1 MDLLHVFF
9 IYSLLALLFICATS
23 GRGNCAPALVH
34 LSLTENELNSR
45 MYSNPNIAE
54 IAAAAAVAKV
64 VKSSNKLVAKVVES
78 SNKQ

>member
-1 MDLLHVFF
+1 
-9 IYSLLALLFICATS
+9 
-23 GRGNCAPALVH
+23 
-34 LSLTENELNSR
+34 

-54 IAAAAAVAKV
+54 IAAAAVAKV